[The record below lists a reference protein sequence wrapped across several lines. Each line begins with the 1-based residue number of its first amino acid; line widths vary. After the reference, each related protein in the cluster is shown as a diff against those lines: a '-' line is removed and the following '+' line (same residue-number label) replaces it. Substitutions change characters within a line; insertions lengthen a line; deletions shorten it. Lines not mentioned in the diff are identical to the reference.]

1 MSISIDNTYLT
12 QYSTDAATEAA
23 AKVTGTIQNASTDE
37 EMLDAC
43 KQFEAYMLQQM
54 FKNMEEASKI
64 LTEDEEDQDGQEY
77 LDMFSDTYLEE
88 LSNRMVFSGQGLGV
102 AEKLYESIKANSG
115 ETVSAEAVSGAAATA
130 SDAPAS

>member
-1 MSISIDNTYLT
+1 MSIDNTYLT
-12 QYSTDAATEAA
+12 RYSTDAAAEAA
-23 AKVTGTIQNASTDE
+23 AKMTGTIQNASTDD

-54 FKNMEEASKI
+54 FKSMEEASKV
-64 LTEDEEDQDGQEY
+64 LTEDEEDKEGQEY

-88 LSNRMVFSGQGLGV
+88 LSNQMVFNGQGLGV

-115 ETVSAEAVSGAAATA
+115 EAA
-130 SDAPAS
+130 SDVAASAVNNPAS

>member
-1 MSISIDNTYLT
+1 MSIDNTYLT
-12 QYSTDAATEAA
+12 RYSTDAAAEAA
-23 AKVTGTIQNASTDE
+23 AKMTGTIQNASTDD

-54 FKNMEEASKI
+54 FKSMEEASKV
-64 LTEDEEDQDGQEY
+64 LTEDEEDKEGQEY

-88 LSNRMVFSGQGLGV
+88 LSNQMVFNGQGLGV

-115 ETVSAEAVSGAAATA
+115 EAA
-130 SDAPAS
+130 SDVAASALNNPAS

>member
-1 MSISIDNTYLT
+1 MSMSIDNTYLT
-12 QYSTDAATEAA
+12 RYSTDAAAEAA
-23 AKVTGTIQNASTDE
+23 AKMTGTIQNASTDD

-54 FKNMEEASKI
+54 FKSMEEASKV
-64 LTEDEEDQDGQEY
+64 LTEDEEDKEGQEY

-88 LSNRMVFSGQGLGV
+88 LSNQMVFNGQGLGV

-115 ETVSAEAVSGAAATA
+115 EAA
-130 SDAPAS
+130 SDVAASALNNPAS